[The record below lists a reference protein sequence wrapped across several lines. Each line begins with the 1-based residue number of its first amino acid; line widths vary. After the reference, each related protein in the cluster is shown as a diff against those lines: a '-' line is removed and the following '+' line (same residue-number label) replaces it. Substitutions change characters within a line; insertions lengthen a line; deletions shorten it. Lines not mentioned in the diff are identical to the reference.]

1 VTAESARQEVRSAV
15 IDRSYNQTMLATL
28 SQDLSQPEYIH
39 VLINPL
45 PVYGLAMGIIGL
57 LIALIQRSRR
67 AQIATLALILLSG
80 LIAWPTVHYGEAG
93 YDRVLSMADDQGQAW
108 LKVHEHRADELAW
121 LFYVLAG
128 LAAIAVFAPMKWPKT
143 APALTIVTLLCSFAV
158 LGVGG
163 YIAHAG
169 GKIRHREF
177 RNEPAPAVPAENEEN

>member
-1 VTAESARQEVRSAV
+1 
-15 IDRSYNQTMLATL
+15 MLASL

-57 LIALIQRSRR
+57 IIALVQHSRP

-80 LIAWPTVHYGEAG
+80 AIAWPVVHYGEAG
-93 YDRVLSMADDQGQAW
+93 YDRVLSMSDDQGQAW

-121 LFYVLAG
+121 SFYVLA
-128 LAAIAVFAPMKWPKT
+128 AVAVTAIFAPLKWPKT
-143 APALTIVTLLCSFAV
+143 ATGLALLTLVLSFVV
-158 LGVGG
+158 LSLGG

-177 RNEPAPAVPAENEEN
+177 RNGPAPPVPVEEGEH